1 MRKLLATLLALSSL
15 PFAACSTLSVESD
28 VRQPQAAR
36 AFTHTLVVVALS
48 DASRRV
54 AEEALVAHLAS
65 LHPATSYETV
75 ALAGVTL
82 GTLRERARKDGFD
95 GLLVVWLDGVTKKQF
110 PDLAGEGPMGTLEGM
125 PGMPGSTQIR
135 TRTVASLTALDG
147 DLEVWKGIVTN
158 RDAGPG
164 NLLGPQIARETVLAF
179 ADRLHKDGVAN

>member
-1 MRKLLATLLALSSL
+1 MPRLSAALLVLAPLTL
-15 PFAACSTLSVESD
+15 AACSTLSVESETRRPEG
-28 VRQPQAAR
+28 VRALTR
-36 AFTHTLVVVALS
+36 TLVVVALS
-48 DASRRV
+48 GASRRV
-54 AEEALVAHLAS
+54 AEETLVAHLAS

-75 ALAGVTL
+75 ALVGVTL

-95 GLLVVWLDGVTKKQF
+95 SLLVVWLDGVTKKQF